1 MQEVHRLRNTLYSSK
16 FAISLP
22 LKFCSFTKFLS
33 HAKSCAPCVKAKAA
47 SKSFD
52 ADRARAKARA
62 EMIQRFQA
70 RKTRQQMDAE

>member
-1 MQEVHRLRNTLYSSK
+1 
-16 FAISLP
+16 
-22 LKFCSFTKFLS
+22 
-33 HAKSCAPCVKAKAA
+33 VKAKAA

-62 EMIQRFQA
+62 EMIQRSQA